1 MFCFLFMKAR
11 ISGDEYSFLSFPWVD
26 WHIHQSSWSAICGVV
41 EEGGW
46 WCAQVRHWQSGTWQ
60 QYWPWM
66 MDVVVDRFIRIGPA
80 VWISYVHSWL
90 IYCVF
95 VSEASSG
102 SLCNIF
108 SACFLCVLVVVL
120 EVVLVCNKTVHHPA
134 PYLQNLSPESTKF
147 LHNFLLHQQTVR
159 PLGSDSPLFKL
170 SAHSKLTDSI
180 RSITLQTHHSNQ
192 SVLWGAPSTK
202 WCGPFAILWHF
213 EH

>member
-1 MFCFLFMKAR
+1 MKAR
-11 ISGDEYSFLSFPWVD
+11 CPWDEYSFLSFPWVD

-46 WCAQVRHWQSGTWQ
+46 WCAQVWHWQSRTWQ
-60 QYWPWM
+60 RYWPWM
-66 MDVVVDRFIRIGPA
+66 MDVVMDRFIRIGPTI
-80 VWISYVHSWL
+80 WISYVPFRP

-108 SACFLCVLVVVL
+108 SACFLCVLIVVL
-120 EVVLVCNKTVHHPA
+120 EVVLVCNKIVHHPA

-147 LHNFLLHQQTVR
+147 LHNFLWHQQTVR

-170 SAHSKLTDSI
+170 SAHSKITYSI
-180 RSITLQTHHSNQ
+180 G
-192 SVLWGAPSTK
+192 SVSGTMQRQ
-202 WCGPFAILWHF
+202 
-213 EH
+213 